1 MLLAATNMSAIPIW
15 LLGCFLF
22 VLLIIGIVKI
32 IKKGQKIMQKWKL
45 IFDVTWEEG
54 LPPKRQIF
62 EAREEL
68 QFVLQLAQT
77 LDACS
82 TVKLIKLERED

>member
-1 MLLAATNMSAIPIW
+1 MVS
-15 LLGCFLF
+15 
-22 VLLIIGIVKI
+22 IVSNLEERLNE
-32 IKKGQKIMQKWKL
+32 MQKWKL

>member
-1 MLLAATNMSAIPIW
+1 
-15 LLGCFLF
+15 
-22 VLLIIGIVKI
+22 
-32 IKKGQKIMQKWKL
+32 MQKWKL
-45 IFDVTWEEG
+45 TFEVNWEDG

>member
-1 MLLAATNMSAIPIW
+1 MHLRFSMGLL
-15 LLGCFLF
+15 LL
-22 VLLIIGIVKI
+22 K
-32 IKKGQKIMQKWKL
+32 IKKMENEMQKWRL

-54 LPPKRQIF
+54 KPPKRQIF

-77 LDACS
+77 LDACK
-82 TVKLIKLERED
+82 TVKLIRMERED

>member
-1 MLLAATNMSAIPIW
+1 MLLVATNMSAIPIW

-22 VLLIIGIVKI
+22 ALLIIGIIKF
-32 IKKGQKIMQKWKL
+32 KKGEIIMQKWKL
-45 IFDVTWEEG
+45 IFEVTWDDG

-77 LDACS
+77 LDACK
-82 TVKLIKLERED
+82 TVKLIRMERED

>member
-1 MLLAATNMSAIPIW
+1 
-15 LLGCFLF
+15 
-22 VLLIIGIVKI
+22 
-32 IKKGQKIMQKWKL
+32 MQKWKL
-45 IFDVTWEEG
+45 VFDVTWGDG

-68 QFVLQLAQT
+68 QFILQLAQT

-82 TVKLIKLERED
+82 TVKLIKLEREE

>member
-1 MLLAATNMSAIPIW
+1 
-15 LLGCFLF
+15 
-22 VLLIIGIVKI
+22 
-32 IKKGQKIMQKWKL
+32 MQKWRL

-54 LPPKRQIF
+54 EPPKRQIF

-77 LDACS
+77 LDACK
-82 TVKLIKLERED
+82 TVKLIRMEREG

>member
-1 MLLAATNMSAIPIW
+1 M
-15 LLGCFLF
+15 
-22 VLLIIGIVKI
+22 VLIVLKFRKRVI
-32 IKKGQKIMQKWKL
+32 EMQKWKL
-45 IFDVTWEEG
+45 IFEVDWEDG

>member
-1 MLLAATNMSAIPIW
+1 
-15 LLGCFLF
+15 
-22 VLLIIGIVKI
+22 
-32 IKKGQKIMQKWKL
+32 MQKWKL

-54 LPPKRQIF
+54 VAPKRQIF

-77 LDACS
+77 LDACK

>member
-1 MLLAATNMSAIPIW
+1 LKLRK
-15 LLGCFLF
+15 G
-22 VLLIIGIVKI
+22 IIEL
-32 IKKGQKIMQKWKL
+32 QKWKL
-45 IFDVTWEEG
+45 IFDVTWEDG

>member
-1 MLLAATNMSAIPIW
+1 
-15 LLGCFLF
+15 
-22 VLLIIGIVKI
+22 
-32 IKKGQKIMQKWKL
+32 MQKWRL

-54 LPPKRQIF
+54 EPPKRQIL

-77 LDACS
+77 LDACKI
-82 TVKLIKLERED
+82 VKLIRIERED

>member
-1 MLLAATNMSAIPIW
+1 
-15 LLGCFLF
+15 
-22 VLLIIGIVKI
+22 
-32 IKKGQKIMQKWKL
+32 MQKWKI
-45 IFDVTWEEG
+45 IFDVEWEEG

-77 LDACS
+77 LDACK
-82 TVKLIKLERED
+82 TVTLVKMERED